1 MGKLLRGISKNGG
14 VVFTALDS
22 TDIARQMREYHDTSA
37 VTSAALGRL
46 LTAAAMMGV
55 MLKSERDSVSL
66 STVPF

>member
-46 LTAAAMMGV
+46 LTAAGLMA
-55 MLKSERDSVSL
+55 
-66 STVPF
+66 PC